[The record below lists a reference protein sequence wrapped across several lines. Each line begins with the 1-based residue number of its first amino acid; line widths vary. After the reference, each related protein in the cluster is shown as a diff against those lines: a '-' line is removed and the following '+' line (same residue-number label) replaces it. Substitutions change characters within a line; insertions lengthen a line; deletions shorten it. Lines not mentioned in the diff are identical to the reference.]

1 MERIKGKDFI
11 NPIYKKK
18 VNNDVIAKF
27 ILQLKRYN
35 KINKLYSDNFDK
47 DGIKFINSVIDSL
60 GIRFE
65 IDETDLKRIPEKG
78 AFITVSNQPFGGIDG
93 LLLLKILSEK
103 RPDFKLLANFMLH
116 TVEPLSY
123 FSIPLTEKDET
134 DPGKFSFTTLKR
146 TLKHLEEGNSLGI
159 FPAAEI
165 SKVYSLNN
173 ISDKKWQLPLIKLI
187 KKAQVPVV
195 PVYFQGN
202 NSWIFHILGNLSPA
216 LQTARLS
223 KEFFNKTK
231 KIIRIRIG
239 TPVSVKEINEFKDT
253 ELLSRFLRAKTYAL
267 GMPFEVKK
275 FFRPKFIPKIKKPE
289 KIIDPIPLEKIL
301 PEIEYLKKNYF
312 LFDSNEYSVVC
323 GPSVETPCV
332 MNEIGRLR
340 EITFRE
346 VGEGTGR
353 SIDIDEFDLYFYQL
367 IIWDNKNKKIA
378 GAYRV
383 GKGNDIMKKYG
394 IKGFYISTLFNIK
407 KGFYPVLEEALEL
420 GRSFIIKEYQR
431 KPLSLFLLWK
441 GILYFLLKN
450 EEYRYLIGP
459 ASISNDFSK
468 FSQSLIIEFFK
479 ENFFNDELAKYI
491 VPKKRFKIKQNPNFD
506 NEVFIS
512 NTKKD
517 VKKLD
522 KFIQDIEPDYNTPV
536 LFKKYIMLNAKLLG
550 FNVDPK
556 FNDCVDGLMILDIF
570 DVPLNTLQALSKEFD
585 DDTILERFNF

>member
-239 TPVSVKEINEFKDT
+239 TPVNVKEINEFKDT

-289 KIIDPIPLEKIL
+289 KIIDQIPLEKIL